1 MNANDARRL
10 SYNLEVLVQEL
21 EVYCRTIP
29 WLNAALGR
37 EKGVPLEQAAAFG
50 TQSSVED
57 SGKLGR

>member
-1 MNANDARRL
+1 M
-10 SYNLEVLVQEL
+10 QEL